1 MKKHGLLETATIWSS
16 LYNLCFVWSGW
27 EDNSLC
33 SLYATCS
40 SHKAWLGTGFL
51 ENGIGLVTLINECTT
66 ITLLTS
72 DAYWHQRQMLQ
83 VMDSTKY
90 SAHCSLFHFRAK
102 KNPAQKLLLL
112 SQQYKGMIKLFNFIF
127 EYQLLQCSM

>member
-1 MKKHGLLETATIWSS
+1 M
-16 LYNLCFVWSGW
+16 
-27 EDNSLC
+27 C
-33 SLYATCS
+33 SLHIAYS

-72 DAYWHQRQMLQ
+72 DAYLHQRQMLQ

-127 EYQLLQCSM
+127 EYQLLQCSV

>member
-1 MKKHGLLETATIWSS
+1 M
-16 LYNLCFVWSGW
+16 
-27 EDNSLC
+27 C
-33 SLYATCS
+33 SLYTAYS

-66 ITLLTS
+66 ITLSTQLKFTGQRCILTP
-72 DAYWHQRQMLQ
+72 DTD

-90 SAHCSLFHFRAK
+90 PAHCSLFHFRAK

>member
-1 MKKHGLLETATIWSS
+1 MQIDT
-16 LYNLCFVWSGW
+16 N
-27 EDNSLC
+27 
-33 SLYATCS
+33 
-40 SHKAWLGTGFL
+40 
-51 ENGIGLVTLINECTT
+51 
-66 ITLLTS
+66 

-112 SQQYKGMIKLFNFIF
+112 SQQYKGMIKLFYFIF
-127 EYQLLQCSM
+127 ESQLLACN